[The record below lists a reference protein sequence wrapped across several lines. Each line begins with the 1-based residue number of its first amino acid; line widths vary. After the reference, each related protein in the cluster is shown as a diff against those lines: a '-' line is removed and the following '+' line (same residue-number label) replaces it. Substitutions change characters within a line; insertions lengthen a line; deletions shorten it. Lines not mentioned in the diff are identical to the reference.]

1 MATRLPSGN
10 YRTLVQIGD
19 RKERRY
25 KSFTGKTAREADMKA
40 EQWKLAN
47 KQDYKRGSFKASADA
62 FICSQKGILSPNTIR
77 GYAGILSALD
87 TSAPELMRTELSEI
101 TRQSLQEVLHLPKK
115 PKTIR
120 NYLGFISSVLAYN
133 DIRMPRVKA
142 PECPTIALYIPD
154 EKMVRAVIKAASGT
168 RLEIPVALAAR
179 GMRPA
184 EICAVR
190 STDLNG
196 DTLHIASAY
205 AYTGSAYVRKA
216 PKTKKSD
223 RIIPV
228 PKHIAEKI
236 CEEGKATSMTPGAL
250 TAAWRRFR
258 EKNGFP
264 YFRLYD
270 LRHAFVSIA
279 HANGIPDSYI
289 MSLGGWSTPYT
300 MQRVYRHSL
309 DSSLKKYSAQ
319 IENILS

>member
-1 MATRLPSGN
+1 MATKLPSGT

-19 RKERRY
+19 RKDRKY
-25 KSFTGKTAREADMKA
+25 KSFTGKSAREADMKA

-47 KQDYKRGSFKASADA
+47 KEYKRGSFKASADA
-62 FICSQKGILSPNTIR
+62 FIRSQKGILSPNTIR
-77 GYAGILSALD
+77 GYNGIFAALKE
-87 TSAPELMRTELSEI
+87 SAPVLMHTALSEI
-101 TRQSLQEVLHLPKK
+101 TKQSLQEVLHLPKK

-120 NYLGFISSVLAYN
+120 NYLGFISSVLTYN

-154 EKMVRAVIKAASGT
+154 EGMVRNVIKAAAGT
-168 RLEIPVALAAR
+168 HMEVPVALAAR

-190 STDLNG
+190 ASDLDGN
-196 DTLHIASAY
+196 TLHIASAL
-205 AYTGSAYVRKA
+205 AYTGTRYVRKA

-223 RIIPV
+223 RIIQIPEN
-228 PKHIAEKI
+228 IAAKI
-236 CEEGKATSMTPGAL
+236 REEGKATSMTPGAL

-258 EKNGFP
+258 EKNDFP

-289 MSLGGWSTPYT
+289 MSMGGWSTPYT

-309 DSSLKKYSAQ
+309 DSSLKKYSDQ
-319 IENILS
+319 MENLLS